1 MQKGQRRPA
10 SAFVNDVR
18 RAGPTAGGTRC
29 FDASWPNGLIRAG
42 GRRRKMVSDPVEIVR
57 VYDDPG
63 RQGNEYRVLVDRLWP
78 RGRSRDA
85 VDLDQW
91 VKDATP
97 STELRR
103 WYGHDPKRFPEFS
116 RRYRA
121 ELALPPGA
129 DVVSKLREASK
140 ARRVVLLT
148 ATRDVEHSGA
158 TVLRDVIVGV
168 RGS

>member
-1 MQKGQRRPA
+1 MQKGPRRPA

-18 RAGPTAGGTRC
+18 RAAPTAGRTRC

-42 GRRRKMVSDPVEIVR
+42 GRRRKMVSDSVEIVR

-85 VDLDQW
+85 VDLDEW

-103 WYGHDPKRFPEFS
+103 WYGHDPERFAEFS

-121 ELALPPGA
+121 ELALPPGT

-140 ARRVVLLT
+140 ARRVILLT
-148 ATRDVEHSGA
+148 ATRDVEHSAGA
-158 TVLRDVIVGV
+158 VLRDLIAQGT
-168 RGS
+168 R